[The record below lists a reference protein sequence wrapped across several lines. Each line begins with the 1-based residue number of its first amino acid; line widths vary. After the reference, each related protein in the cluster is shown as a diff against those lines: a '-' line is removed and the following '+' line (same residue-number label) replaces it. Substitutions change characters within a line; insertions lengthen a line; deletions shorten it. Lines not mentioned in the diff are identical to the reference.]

1 MQCSHKDMAIRHDV
15 GSEGIMATQQR
26 QERFARWLQIGAG
39 VGLLGAAL
47 AIGTADAAGPRAG
60 DVYLQLGGGIYGPE
74 FDIEDGGPPTVQGG
88 PEEAVLGIGL
98 RNGRQ
103 LLGIGLGG
111 GTAESHFDTPE
122 NVDLIAFGATI
133 GYKFTDHFGA
143 EMAID
148 VVFPEIQINDVGGGD
163 VIGGDGGAGE
173 VSILQPGIL
182 PIALTGIWTFMPEA
196 LISPYLGAGVV
207 VTNFDSQR
215 AFFSSG
221 DILELDTGPEFGPIG
236 KAGLY
241 VTPGQDT
248 FFFFEGQYQ
257 YVDEPEIRDRDGN
270 EVPVKNFEG
279 LYLKFGVGYTF

>member
-15 GSEGIMATQQR
+15 GREGIMTRQQR
-26 QERFARWLQIGAG
+26 QERFARRLQLGAG
-39 VGLLGAAL
+39 LGLLGVAL
-47 AIGTADAAGPRAG
+47 ATGTANAAGPRAG

-74 FDIEDGGPPTVQGG
+74 FDIEEGGPPTLQGG

-103 LLGIGLGG
+103 LIGIGLSGS
-111 GTAESHFDTPE
+111 TVETDSDTPE
-122 NVDLIAFGATI
+122 NVDLIAFGATV
-133 GYKFTDHFGA
+133 GYKFTDHLGA
-143 EMAID
+143 EIAID

-182 PIALTGIWTFMPEA
+182 PIALTGIWTFMPDA
-196 LISPYLGAGVV
+196 LISPYLGAGVI

-221 DILELDTGPEFGPIG
+221 DILELNTGPEFGPIG

-257 YVDEPEIRDRDGN
+257 YIDEPEIRDRDGN
-270 EVPVKNFEG
+270 DVPVNNFEG

>member
-1 MQCSHKDMAIRHDV
+1 
-15 GSEGIMATQQR
+15 MATQQR
-26 QERFARWLQIGAG
+26 QERLVRRLQIGAG
-39 VGLLGAAL
+39 LLGLAL
-47 AIGTADAAGPRAG
+47 AAGTANAAGPRAG

-74 FDIEDGGPPTVQGG
+74 FDIDEGGPPTVQGG
-88 PEEAVLGIGL
+88 PEEAVLNIGL

-103 LLGIGLGG
+103 LVGIGLSGS
-111 GTAESHFDTPE
+111 TAETGETPE

-143 EMAID
+143 ELAID

-163 VIGGDGGAGE
+163 VIGGDSGAGE

-207 VTNFDSQR
+207 VTNFESQR

-221 DILELDTGPEFGPIG
+221 DLLELDTGPEFGPIG

-241 VTPGQDT
+241 VTPGQET

-270 EVPVKNFEG
+270 DVPVDNFEG